1 MDGIEQNDNKN
12 DIKNDNKNNN
22 KDNDKIDNKNDIKQ
36 NNDQDNIVIN
46 FNKQTNSVGI
56 QKDYVSFEALP
67 ETIEFV
73 YEDDVYFKHLAFA
86 NQTYFEHFKDAIK
99 YSFISLKA
107 SFFFFCHAF
116 WPDIFIKTGS
126 DTIHDLSKNISE
138 KYQKRISEIM
148 ERISHEV

>member
-1 MDGIEQNDNKN
+1 MYDIEQNNEQNN
-12 DIKNDNKNNN
+12 DQNNEQNNDQ
-22 KDNDKIDNKNDIKQ
+22 D
-36 NNDQDNIVIN
+36 NDQDNIVIN
-46 FNKQTNSVGI
+46 FNKQTNSVAI
-56 QKDYVSFEALP
+56 QKNYERYVSFEALP

-107 SFFFFCHAF
+107 SFVFFCHAI

-126 DTIHDLSKNISE
+126 HTVHELSKTISE
-138 KYQKRISEIM
+138 KYQKRIREII
-148 ERISHEV
+148 EKRRNSVIC